1 MNEPIKDKIYLN
13 LIPNVNK
20 KPGDN
25 LPVMVAPNSP
35 KAPEGKNW
43 QMNVNIG
50 GSWFSYAAFDGT
62 DIEGNPTGGYTI
74 ILTKKDAAQATAGAN
89 KQPGFKAG
97 GFQKKA
103 FTSGKSFGNRQY

>member
-13 LIPNVNK
+13 LVPNLNK

-25 LPVMVAPNSP
+25 QPVLVAPNSP

-43 QMNVNIG
+43 KMNVNIG
-50 GSWFSYAAFDGT
+50 GSWFDFCGFDGT
-62 DIEGNPTGGYTI
+62 DIDGNPTGGYTI
-74 ILTKKDAAQATAGAN
+74 ILTKKDAAQATTGAN
-89 KQPGFKAG
+89 KQPAFKAG

-103 FTSGKSFGNRQY
+103 FTSNKSFGNRNY